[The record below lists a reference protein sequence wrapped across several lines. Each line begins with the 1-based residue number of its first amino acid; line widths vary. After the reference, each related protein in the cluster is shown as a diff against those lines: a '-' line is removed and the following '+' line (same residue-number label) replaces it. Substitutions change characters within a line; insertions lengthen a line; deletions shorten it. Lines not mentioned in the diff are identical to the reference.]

1 MFENINGTIHRGKAT
16 WVTLKMGLLFFGTEG
31 GEIMKI
37 KPLFTQQSPDL
48 HTHR

>member
-16 WVTLKMGLLFFGTEG
+16 WVTLQMGLLFFGTG

-37 KPLFTQQSPDL
+37 KPLFTQQCPDL